1 METVKDE
8 ICKTTA
14 DSPMNLIADVPED
27 PGLEPD
33 AVFPAAESVIHLD
46 ANLTIQNVVKLHEK
60 LKNSYS
66 VHDSIEID
74 ASQVTTIDTA
84 TLQLLAALKKDA
96 DKQQKSVVIVA
107 PSRRFI
113 ESAALLG
120 LLELFE
126 IEAFA

>member
-14 DSPMNLIADVPED
+14 DSPMNLITDAPED
-27 PGLEPD
+27 PGFEPD
-33 AVFPAAESVIHLD
+33 AESPAAESVIHLN
-46 ANLTIQNVVKLHEK
+46 ANLTIQNVVKLHEI

-74 ASQVTTIDTA
+74 ASQVATIDTA
-84 TLQLLAALKKDA
+84 TLQLLAALKKEA
-96 DKQQKSVVIVA
+96 IKQQKSVAMTA